1 MIDKLSD
8 QIPYNIDCLSTPSQL
23 DALQKEWSELIK
35 KIPDV
40 PIFQTWEW
48 IKTWWL
54 YFSEKRQLCILTAR
68 DQNGALLGIAPLMH
82 EVYQKGPIKLN
93 TLTYIGTGQVCP
105 THLKILLC
113 PEHLECISHAFI
125 RYLREYAAPWDIL
138 RISSVVSDSPE
149 KNMLVAM
156 GGITRIGSQIPTLFI
171 PLPNNWDAYLKT
183 IGRKFRRVNINSRQ
197 KLEGDY
203 PGQVRFSCI
212 TEHNEAQHTLEKLEE
227 LIKQRCHSKGIP
239 TAWDAPAFTQFHRS
253 IASIA
258 LDRGWLRL
266 YTLTVK
272 DQLIAIIYNLN
283 FNDCAFGYNM
293 GYDARWGHY
302 NPGRILIA
310 YSIESAIMESV
321 NIFDMGHGDTEYK
334 YSWTDHVKEE
344 EEILFS
350 NTWKGK
356 LWITIGNMERGVRIK
371 THHLLAR
378 VPRESTK

>member
-1 MIDKLSD
+1 MLDNLSD
-8 QIPYNIDCLSTPSQL
+8 QSPYNIDCLSASSQL
-23 DALQKEWSELIK
+23 DALEKELSELIK

-54 YFSEKRQLCILTAR
+54 YFSENRQLCILTAR
-68 DQNGALLGIAPLMH
+68 DQNGALIGIAPLMH
-82 EVYQKGPIKLN
+82 EVYQKGPIKLS
-93 TLTYIGTGQVCP
+93 TLAFIGTGHVCP
-105 THLKILLC
+105 THLKILSN
-113 PEHLECISHAFI
+113 PENLERISHTFI
-125 RYLREYAAPWDIL
+125 RYLRERVAPWDIL
-138 RISSVVSDSPE
+138 RISSVVSNSPE

-156 GGITRIGSQIPTLFI
+156 GGKTRIGSQIPTLYI
-171 PLPNNWDAYLKT
+171 PLPNNWDGYLKT
-183 IGRKFRRVNINSRQ
+183 IGRKFRRANINSRQ
-197 KLEGDY
+197 KLENDY
-203 PGQVRFSCI
+203 RGQVSISCI
-212 TEHNEAQHTLEKLEE
+212 TEHDEVHHTFEKLEE

-239 TAWDAPAFTQFHRS
+239 TAWDETSFTQFHRS
-253 IASIA
+253 FASIA

-272 DQLIAIIYNLN
+272 DQMIAIIYNLN

-321 NIFDMGHGDTEYK
+321 KIFDMGRGDTEYK

-356 LWITIGNMERGVRIK
+356 LWITMGNMERGVRSK
-371 THHLLAR
+371 TRHLLAKAA
-378 VPRESTK
+378 RESK